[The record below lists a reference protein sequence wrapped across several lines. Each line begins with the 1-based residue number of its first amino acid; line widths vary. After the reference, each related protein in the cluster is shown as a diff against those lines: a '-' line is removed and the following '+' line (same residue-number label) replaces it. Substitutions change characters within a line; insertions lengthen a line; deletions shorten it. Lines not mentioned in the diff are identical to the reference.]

1 MMMIC
6 RGWVVAKSVLSF
18 QTTTASSTPHQTTHR
33 IRCQTNPK
41 YKGRPQWQRIEE
53 SELVLENNSNAGEAV
68 HKKGGSGGGALSLEK
83 QDEDNHKKKRQHD
96 A

>member
-1 MMMIC
+1 MDAVANRCC
-6 RGWVVAKSVLSF
+6 RSKPQQRVAHH
-18 QTTTASSTPHQTTHR
+18 TTPHTGSDVR
-33 IRCQTNPK
+33 TNPK
-41 YKGRPQWQRIEE
+41 FKGRPQWQRKEE
-53 SELVLENNSNAGEAV
+53 SELVLENSNAGEAV